1 MARFRAIFE
10 SRGFSRV
17 LQLIFAFATMIVV
30 LGFKQLISV
39 NLNCK
44 PNSAELESQN
54 KEIVVTVAYPFN
66 LGPTTYETCGNLTDS
81 TKTLTKSQYPVNYGS
96 HSQFFMSS
104 IFITFLSSSFLLYC
118 YIYQEISLVTRLPF
132 HNIDFWLSC
141 SVSFYT
147 FVAAITFSVCAGGL
161 HNNATPLVLTQVLSS
176 DSHNI
181 CNEHKVQNNYYM
193 TCTHGR
199 SMDDSNLMVGTC
211 LGWIMFV
218 LSIGMI
224 WFTYKEVKD
233 GKWDPKLTKLIFN
246 ISSKH
251 VQKYINTRLIT
262 TKLSRKYSYFTLIFK
277 LQLIYQ
283 PTVKLQFLTLVLK
296 SKYSSVFYV
305 NSLHSVQNLSYA
317 SRHTKCKK
325 KIYL

>member
-1 MARFRAIFE
+1 MARFRAVFE
-10 SRGFSRV
+10 SRGFTRV
-17 LQLIFAFATMIVV
+17 LQLVFAFVTMIVV

-54 KEIVVTVAYPFN
+54 KEIVVTVSYPFN
-66 LGPTTYETCGNLTDS
+66 LGPTIYNTCGNLTTS
-81 TKTLTKSQYPVNYGS
+81 TETLTKSQYPVNYGS

-104 IFITFLSSSFLLYC
+104 IFITFLSSGFLLYC
-118 YIYQEISLVTRLPF
+118 YIYQEISLVTRFPF

-141 SVSFYT
+141 GVSFYT

-176 DSHNI
+176 DSHNV
-181 CNEHKVQNNYYM
+181 CNEHKVQNSYYM

-199 SMDDSNLMVGTC
+199 SMDDSNLMAGTC

-233 GKWDPKLTKLIFN
+233 GKWDAILESTKISFQ
-246 ISSKH
+246 ISSIH
-251 VQKYINTRLIT
+251 VKKIKFEVFTRLIIT
-262 TKLSRKYSYFTLIFK
+262 ELSREYSYFTLIK
-277 LQLIYQ
+277 I
-283 PTVKLQFLTLVLK
+283 TVPLFNLVLK
-296 SKYSSVFYV
+296 FQSIQVF
-305 NSLHSVQNLSYA
+305 
-317 SRHTKCKK
+317 KF
-325 KIYL
+325 